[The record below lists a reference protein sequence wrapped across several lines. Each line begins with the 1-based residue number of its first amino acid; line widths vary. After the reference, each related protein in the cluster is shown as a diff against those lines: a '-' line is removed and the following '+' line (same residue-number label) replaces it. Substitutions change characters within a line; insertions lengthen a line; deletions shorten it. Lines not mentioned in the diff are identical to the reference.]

1 MERTQIEN
9 LSRKKL
15 QSLAKERGIKANAK
29 SKVLVEK
36 LVMWF
41 EQNKENEVETKK
53 SKTPKKKTKTPK
65 KTKDLNSMT
74 RKELQNLCKD
84 NGIRANQKTSKLL
97 EMLKNLYAANTK
109 EKEEKS
115 TVKKK
120 TIDDAVEDEK
130 KTIDD
135 AVEDEK
141 KTIDDEIIVQNNEE
155 KIVKEKKRHSTLKSF
170 DTSPT
175 IQYGTRRRK
184 SLKAKQLVSFNEIF
198 DDAMNEEIQT
208 ESTKEN
214 TKRRRNI
221 YVKALKCKPFK
232 TKKSKRPTTAPK
244 AFNLSTSNYGS
255 HKKRNRN
262 GEPLKPTW
270 KMKTKPLP
278 PYRGESLF
286 SPKKP
291 RKRRKNAF
299 NLEESLAMPL
309 TWVPKKGKIP
319 SFRRRRK

>member
-1 MERTQIEN
+1 MELSQIEN
-9 LSRKKL
+9 LSRKEL
-15 QSLAKERGIKANAK
+15 QSLAKEKGIKANAK

-53 SKTPKKKTKTPK
+53 TKTPKKKTKTPK
-65 KTKDLNSMT
+65 KMSSKTKDLNSMT

-84 NGIRANQKTSKLL
+84 NGIRANLKTSKLL
-97 EMLKNLYAANTK
+97 EMLKNFYAADTEEK
-109 EKEEKS
+109 EEKEEKS

-120 TIDDAVEDEK
+120 TIDVVEDE
-130 KTIDD
+130 
-135 AVEDEK
+135 
-141 KTIDDEIIVQNNEE
+141 KTIDDEIIVQKDEE

-170 DTSPT
+170 DTSPV
-175 IQYGTRRRK
+175 IQYGNRRRK

-198 DDAMNEEIQT
+198 DDAMNEEKP
-208 ESTKEN
+208 KEN
-214 TKRRRNI
+214 TKENKKRRKI

-270 KMKTKPLP
+270 KMKTK
-278 PYRGESLF
+278 
-286 SPKKP
+286 
-291 RKRRKNAF
+291 
-299 NLEESLAMPL
+299 L
-309 TWVPKKGKIP
+309 TTL
-319 SFRRRRK
+319 SR

>member
-1 MERTQIEN
+1 MELSQIEN
-9 LSRKKL
+9 LSRKEL
-15 QSLAKERGIKANAK
+15 QSLAKEKGIKANAK
-29 SKVLVEK
+29 TKVLVEK

-53 SKTPKKKTKTPK
+53 KKTPKKTPKKKTKTPK

-97 EMLKNLYAANTK
+97 EILKNVYEANTE

-120 TIDDAVEDEK
+120 TIDVVEDE
-130 KTIDD
+130 
-135 AVEDEK
+135 
-141 KTIDDEIIVQNNEE
+141 KTIDDEIIVQKDEE

-170 DTSPT
+170 DTSPV
-175 IQYGTRRRK
+175 IQYGNRRRK

-198 DDAMNEEIQT
+198 DDAMNEEKST
-208 ESTKEN
+208 ESAKEN
-214 TKRRRNI
+214 KKRRKI

-232 TKKSKRPTTAPK
+232 AKKSKRPTTAPK

-278 PYRGESLF
+278 PFRGESLF

-291 RKRRKNAF
+291 RKRTKNAF
-299 NLEESLAMPL
+299 NLQESLAMPL

-319 SFRRRRK
+319 SF